1 MSGKFAICL
10 GPRPMPDDNQSTT
23 SHKRFAASG
32 RSLIIGVVSVTV
44 AVAGWEVA
52 VHALSIPSYVLPA
65 PYDVWRAL
73 VAGLIADP
81 TSRASFWYQLA
92 DTMNATL
99 WGFAA
104 GSVIGIA
111 LAAIMAEFRVVE
123 ELLFPYVVGFQSV
136 PKVAIA
142 PLYVIWFGYQIE
154 SKIAMAA
161 TLALF
166 PVLLNSLEGFVTV
179 ERERLELMTSLSASR
194 WQTFR
199 MIKVPSSLPFIFA
212 GLNLGI
218 VYAFLGAIVSEFIGA
233 QRGMGVIITQL
244 QSVSDTAGVF
254 ACLILL
260 GVAGYILIAIMR
272 AIQRRFVFWA
282 GSGHIADAP

>member
-1 MSGKFAICL
+1 MPEEDRKATARW
-10 GPRPMPDDNQSTT
+10 RPGVSARPI
-23 SHKRFAASG
+23 
-32 RSLIIGVVSVTV
+32 LIGIVSVV
-44 AVAGWEVA
+44 LALAGWEAA
-52 VHALSIPSYVLPA
+52 VHALSIPSYVLPTPGA
-65 PYDVWRAL
+65 VWRAL
-73 VAGLIADP
+73 VAGLVVDP

-99 WGFAA
+99 WGFAI
-104 GSVIGIA
+104 GSVIGIV

-123 ELLFPYVVGFQSV
+123 EMLFPYVVGFQSI

-166 PVLLNSLEGFVTV
+166 PVLLNSLEGFLTV
-179 ERERLELMTSLSASR
+179 ERERLELMTSLRASR

-199 MIKVPSSLPFIFA
+199 MIKIPSSLPFIFA

-218 VYAFLGAIVSEFIGA
+218 VYAFLGAIVAEFIGA

-272 AIQRRFVFWA
+272 AIQRRFVFWS
-282 GSGHIADAP
+282 GSGRIADAP

>member
-1 MSGKFAICL
+1 
-10 GPRPMPDDNQSTT
+10 MPEDT
-23 SHKRFAASG
+23 
-32 RSLIIGVVSVTV
+32 RSDVTRKHAGISVRSILIGVVSVTL
-44 AVAGWEVA
+44 ALAGWEICVRE
-52 VHALSIPSYVLPA
+52 LSIPSYVLPPPA
-65 PYDVWRAL
+65 AVWQAL
-73 VAGLIADP
+73 VAGLVADP
-81 TSRASFWYQLA
+81 TSRASFWFQLA

-99 WGFAA
+99 WGFVA
-104 GSVIGIA
+104 GSLIGIA
-111 LAAIMAEFRVVE
+111 LAAIMAEFRVIE
-123 ELLFPYVVGFQSV
+123 ELLFPYVVGLQSI

-179 ERERLELMTSLSASR
+179 ERERLELMTSLRASR

-199 MIKVPSSLPFIFA
+199 MIKIPSALPFVFA

-260 GVAGYILIAIMR
+260 AIAGYILIAVMR
-272 AIQRRFVFWA
+272 AVQRRFVFWS
-282 GSGHIADAP
+282 GSGRVADAP

>member
-1 MSGKFAICL
+1 MPEESQTEIVRRRSGISARSIILGVASVAFAL
-10 GPRPMPDDNQSTT
+10 
-23 SHKRFAASG
+23 AAWE
-32 RSLIIGVVSVTV
+32 I
-44 AVAGWEVA
+44 AVQ
-52 VHALSIPSYVLPA
+52 ALNIPNYVLPP
-65 PYDVWRAL
+65 PYDVWQAL
-73 VAGLIADP
+73 VAGLVADP
-81 TSRASFWYQLA
+81 TSRASFWFQLA
-92 DTMNATL
+92 DTMNATI
-99 WGFAA
+99 WGFVA
-104 GSVIGIA
+104 GSVIGIV

-123 ELLFPYVVGFQSV
+123 EMLFPYVVGFQSI

-154 SKIAMAA
+154 LKIAMAA

-179 ERERLELMTSLSASR
+179 ERERLELMTSLRASR

-199 MIKVPSSLPFIFA
+199 MIKIPSSLPFVFA

-218 VYAFLGAIVSEFIGA
+218 VYAFLGAIVAEFIGA

-244 QSVSDTAGVF
+244 QAVSDTAGVF
-254 ACLILL
+254 ACLIVLA
-260 GVAGYILIAIMR
+260 VAGYILIAIMR
-272 AIQRRFVFWA
+272 AIQRRVVFWS

>member
-1 MSGKFAICL
+1 MPEDTLSDVARKHAGISVPSILL
-10 GPRPMPDDNQSTT
+10 G
-23 SHKRFAASG
+23 G
-32 RSLIIGVVSVTV
+32 VSVSL
-44 AVAGWEVA
+44 ALAGWEICVRE
-52 VHALSIPSYVLPA
+52 LSIPSYVLPSPA
-65 PYDVWRAL
+65 AVWQAL
-73 VAGLIADP
+73 VAGLVADP
-81 TSRASFWYQLA
+81 TSKASFWFQLA
-92 DTMNATL
+92 DTINATL
-99 WGFAA
+99 WGFLA
-104 GSVIGIA
+104 GSLIGIA
-111 LAAIMAEFRVVE
+111 LAALMAEFRVIE
-123 ELLFPYVVGFQSV
+123 ELLFPYIVGLQSI

-154 SKIAMAA
+154 TKIAMAA

-166 PVLLNSLEGFVTV
+166 PVLLNALEGFVTV
-179 ERERLELMTSLSASR
+179 ERERLELMISLRASR

-199 MIKVPSSLPFIFA
+199 MIKIPNALPFVFA

-260 GVAGYILIAIMR
+260 AIAGYVLIGVMR
-272 AIQRRFVFWA
+272 AIQRRFVFWS
-282 GSGHIADAP
+282 GSTHVADAP

>member
-1 MSGKFAICL
+1 M
-10 GPRPMPDDNQSTT
+10 PMPEDSRPDVARRHAGISV
-23 SHKRFAASG
+23 
-32 RSLIIGVVSVTV
+32 RSILIGVVSVIL
-44 AVAGWEVA
+44 ALAGWEICVRE
-52 VHALSIPSYVLPA
+52 LSIPSYVLPPPA
-65 PYDVWRAL
+65 AVWQAL
-73 VAGLIADP
+73 VAGLVADP
-81 TSRASFWYQLA
+81 TSRASFWFQLA

-104 GSVIGIA
+104 GSLIGIA
-111 LAAIMAEFRVVE
+111 LAAIMAEFRVIE
-123 ELLFPYVVGFQSV
+123 ELLFPYVVGLQSI

-166 PVLLNSLEGFVTV
+166 PVLLNSLEGFATV
-179 ERERLELMTSLSASR
+179 ERERLELMTSLRASR

-199 MIKVPSSLPFIFA
+199 IIKIPSALPFVFA

-260 GVAGYILIAIMR
+260 AIAGYILIAIMR
-272 AIQRRFVFWA
+272 AVQRRFVFWS
-282 GSGHIADAP
+282 GSGRVADAP

>member
-1 MSGKFAICL
+1 
-10 GPRPMPDDNQSTT
+10 MPEDTRSDVAR
-23 SHKRFAASG
+23 KRTGISV
-32 RSLIIGVVSVTV
+32 RSILIGVVSVVLALT
-44 AVAGWEVA
+44 GWEICVR
-52 VHALSIPSYVLPA
+52 ALSIPSYVLPPPA
-65 PYDVWRAL
+65 AVWQAL
-73 VAGLIADP
+73 VAGLVADP
-81 TSRASFWYQLA
+81 TSRASFWFQLA

-104 GSVIGIA
+104 GSLIGIA
-111 LAAIMAEFRVVE
+111 LAAIMAEFRVIE
-123 ELLFPYVVGFQSV
+123 ELLFPYVVGLQSI

-179 ERERLELMTSLSASR
+179 ERERLELMASLRASR
-194 WQTFR
+194 WQTFW
-199 MIKVPSSLPFIFA
+199 MIKIPSALPFVFA

-260 GVAGYILIAIMR
+260 AIAGYILIAVMR
-272 AIQRRFVFWA
+272 AVQRRFVFWS
-282 GSGHIADAP
+282 GSGRVADAP

>member
-1 MSGKFAICL
+1 
-10 GPRPMPDDNQSTT
+10 MPEDTP
-23 SHKRFAASG
+23 SHVARKRTGISV
-32 RSLIIGVVSVTV
+32 RSILIGVVSVVLALT
-44 AVAGWEVA
+44 GWEICVR
-52 VHALSIPSYVLPA
+52 ALSIPSYVLPPPA
-65 PYDVWRAL
+65 AVWQAL
-73 VAGLIADP
+73 VAGLVADP
-81 TSRASFWYQLA
+81 TSRASFWFQLA

-104 GSVIGIA
+104 GSLIGIA
-111 LAAIMAEFRVVE
+111 LAAIMAEFRVIE
-123 ELLFPYVVGFQSV
+123 ELLFPYVVGLQSI

-166 PVLLNSLEGFVTV
+166 PVLLNSLEGFATV
-179 ERERLELMTSLSASR
+179 ERERLELMTSLRASR

-199 MIKVPSSLPFIFA
+199 MIKIPSALPFVFA

-260 GVAGYILIAIMR
+260 AIAGYVLIAVMR
-272 AIQRRFVFWA
+272 AVQRRFVFWS
-282 GSGHIADAP
+282 GSGRVADAP

>member
-1 MSGKFAICL
+1 
-10 GPRPMPDDNQSTT
+10 MPED
-23 SHKRFAASG
+23 A
-32 RSLIIGVVSVTV
+32 RSDVARKPAGISVRSILMGVVSVIL
-44 AVAGWEVA
+44 ALAGWEVC
-52 VHALSIPSYVLPA
+52 VRELSIPSYVLPPPA
-65 PYDVWRAL
+65 AVWQAL
-73 VAGLIADP
+73 VAGLVADP
-81 TSRASFWYQLA
+81 TSRASFWFQLA

-104 GSVIGIA
+104 GSFIGIA

-123 ELLFPYVVGFQSV
+123 ELLFPYVVALQSI

-166 PVLLNSLEGFVTV
+166 PVLLNALEGFVTV
-179 ERERLELMTSLSASR
+179 ERERLELMTSLRASR

-199 MIKVPSSLPFIFA
+199 MIKIPSALPFVFA

-260 GVAGYILIAIMR
+260 AISGYVLIAIMR
-272 AIQRRFVFWA
+272 AIQRRLVFWS
-282 GSGHIADAP
+282 GSRQVADAP

>member
-1 MSGKFAICL
+1 
-10 GPRPMPDDNQSTT
+10 MPEDTP
-23 SHKRFAASG
+23 SHVARKRTGISV
-32 RSLIIGVVSVTV
+32 RSILIGVVSVVLALT
-44 AVAGWEVA
+44 GWEICVR
-52 VHALSIPSYVLPA
+52 ALSIPSYVLPPPA
-65 PYDVWRAL
+65 AVWQAL
-73 VAGLIADP
+73 VAGLVADP
-81 TSRASFWYQLA
+81 TSRASFWFQLA

-104 GSVIGIA
+104 GSLIGIA
-111 LAAIMAEFRVVE
+111 LAAIMAEFRVIE
-123 ELLFPYVVGFQSV
+123 ELLFPYVVGLQSI

-166 PVLLNSLEGFVTV
+166 PVLLNSLEGFATV
-179 ERERLELMTSLSASR
+179 ERERLELMTSLRASR

-199 MIKVPSSLPFIFA
+199 MIKIPSALPFVFA

-260 GVAGYILIAIMR
+260 AIAGYILIAVMR
-272 AIQRRFVFWA
+272 AVQRRFVFWS
-282 GSGHIADAP
+282 GSGRVADAP